1 MSQSITAVKLREVGR
16 MESITYK
23 PIGVI
28 RSPFKEP
35 RGTPIQPPAA
45 AGIEGSVE
53 VNPPYVEGL
62 RHLDGFSHVILLY
75 HFHLS
80 RPSSLQ
86 LKPFMDDEAHGV
98 FAMRGPS
105 RPNAIGL
112 SIVRLVELQG
122 NVLRVQDVDIVDGT
136 PLLDIKPYVP
146 QFDAPDNRG
155 VHIGWLG
162 RNVYKLSRSTDDG
175 RFAR

>member
-1 MSQSITAVKLREVGR
+1 
-16 MESITYK
+16 MEPIVCR
-23 PIGVI
+23 PIGII

-53 VNPPYVEGL
+53 VDPAYAKGL
-62 RHLDGFSHVILLY
+62 KHVDGFSHIILLY

-80 RPSSLQ
+80 RPSPLQ

-98 FAMRGPS
+98 FAMRGSS
-105 RPNAIGL
+105 RPNTIGL
-112 SIVRLVELQG
+112 SVVRLIERRE
-122 NVLRVQDVDIVDGT
+122 NILRVQDIDIVDGT

-146 QFDAPDNRG
+146 QFDAQDRVG
-155 VHIGWLG
+155 VRIGWLED
-162 RNVYKLSRSTDDG
+162 NVHKLSTTKDDG
-175 RFAR
+175 RFA